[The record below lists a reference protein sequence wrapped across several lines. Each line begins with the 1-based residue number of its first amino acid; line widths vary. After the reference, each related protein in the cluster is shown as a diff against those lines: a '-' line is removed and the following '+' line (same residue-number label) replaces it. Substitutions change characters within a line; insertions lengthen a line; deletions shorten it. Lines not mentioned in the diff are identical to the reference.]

1 MTKKFPLPL
10 GTIVAH
16 TLEKN
21 HVKTSGN
28 ASNKP
33 LQSSLRNTL
42 NNALISPNESGPR
55 ARTLNSSTPSR
66 AAAVNLTNGLPTA
79 HLSSKHP
86 SQHASQ
92 NTPFANFSS
101 ITPPTLSMTSRG
113 VQAKMIERLQQGGI
127 KSLAVLNAMQQVP
140 RHEYLDSGLA
150 SHAYSDNALPIG
162 FEQTISQP
170 YIVARMIEILLAYSP
185 LSSPQNSPQSS
196 ATKPLGQILE
206 IGTGCGYQAHVLSL
220 LAREVFSIERIKGL
234 YQLARK
240 NVQSFR
246 LPNLRLILG
255 DGYAGLPEVAQT
267 APFDG
272 IILAAACPAVPEA
285 LKQQLKIGAC
295 LVAPVGEGQN
305 QWLELWRRKSAQSW
319 HNERLEPCHFVPML
333 KGIRALKASH

>member
-1 MTKKFPLPL
+1 MTKKFPLSL
-10 GTIVAH
+10 GAIVAH

-21 HVKTSGN
+21 HVQIPGSTP
-28 ASNKP
+28 NKP
-33 LQSSLRNTL
+33 LKSSLRNSV
-42 NNALISPNESGPR
+42 NNTQHTSKNASPES
-55 ARTLNSSTPSR
+55 
-66 AAAVNLTNGLPTA
+66 
-79 HLSSKHP
+79 
-86 SQHASQ
+86 
-92 NTPFANFSS
+92 FSS
-101 ITPPTLSMTSRG
+101 VTLPALSMTSRA
-113 VQAKMIERLQQGGI
+113 VQAKMIERLQQSGI

-170 YIVARMIEILLAYSP
+170 YIVARMIEILLIH
-185 LSSPQNSPQSS
+185 SSQNDSQNAPKNS
-196 ATKPLGQILE
+196 AAKPLGQILE

-220 LAREVFSIERIKGL
+220 LAREVFSIERITGL

-255 DGYAGLPEVAQT
+255 DGYAGLPEIAKT

-272 IILAAACPAVPEA
+272 IILAAACPAVPET

-319 HNERLEPCHFVPML
+319 HHERLEPCHFVPML